1 MTTVEDANLALQKVL
16 DAGSKKNVIELDWIK
31 NVRVTIPRV
40 IVTLSLPSFAN
51 SQRDRI
57 VQEVRKT
64 LLDFED
70 INDVQIE
77 IDNNLSK
84 TESKTEGN
92 GPELQQI
99 DGIRHIIA
107 VSSGKGGVGK
117 STIAVNLA
125 CSLAKLGL
133 KTGLL
138 DADIYGPNTPSM
150 MGVAEQNPKVTEGS
164 GNEQRLIPINKY
176 GISLVSMGF
185 LIEEGQ
191 PVIWRGPML
200 NSIIRQFLYQVEWN
214 NLDFLVIDLPPG
226 TGDAQISLSQSVPIS
241 GAIVVT
247 TPQQV
252 SLQDARRGLAM
263 FKQLGVPLL
272 GIVENMSVFIPPDMP
287 SKKYEIFGK
296 GGGQTLAKEN
306 DLPLLAQIPIEIPV
320 VDESNK
326 GVPITISQPKKES
339 SIEFSNLAQL
349 IKNQFVVNLNLIQMI
364 MQYQLQT
371 NLAKEIYFAS
381 TQKTHG
387 IALKLDKSFAPFF
400 LLAGLL
406 DICNLLISSIGV
418 TS

>member
-1 MTTVEDANLALQKVL
+1 MTTIEDANLALSKII
-16 DAGSKKNVIELDWIK
+16 DDGSKKNVIELAWIK

-57 VQEVRKT
+57 VKEVRSA
-64 LLDFED
+64 LLDFVD

-77 IDNNLSK
+77 LDNNLS
-84 TESKTEGN
+84 ESESNSASNT
-92 GPELQQI
+92 PELQNVE
-99 DGIRHIIA
+99 GIKHIFAI
-107 VSSGKGGVGK
+107 SSGKGGVGK
-117 STIAVNLA
+117 STIAVNIA
-125 CSLAKLGL
+125 CSLAKIGL

-150 MGVAEQNPKVTEGS
+150 MGVTEENPKVTDGI
-164 GNEQRLIPINKY
+164 GNDQRLIPIQKY

-200 NSIIRQFLYQVEWN
+200 NSIIRQFLYQVKWN
-214 NLDFLVIDLPPG
+214 DLDCLVIDLPPG
-226 TGDAQISLSQSVPIS
+226 TGDAQISLAQSVPIS

-287 SKKYEIFGK
+287 NKKYEIFGK
-296 GGGQTLAKEN
+296 GGGKILATEN
-306 DLPLLAQIPIEIPV
+306 NLPLLAQIPIEIPLV
-320 VDESNK
+320 NESNK
-326 GVPITISQPKKES
+326 GIPITISQPNKETSITFKK
-339 SIEFSNLAQL
+339 LAQI
-349 IKNQFVVNLNLIQMI
+349 IK
-364 MQYQLQT
+364 
-371 NLAKEIYFAS
+371 K
-381 TQKTHG
+381 K
-387 IALKLDKSFAPFF
+387 FF
-400 LLAGLL
+400 
-406 DICNLLISSIGV
+406 
-418 TS
+418 

>member
-1 MTTVEDANLALQKVL
+1 MTTIEDANLALQKVL
-16 DAGSKKNVIELDWIK
+16 DVGSKKNVIELAWIK
-31 NVRVTIPRV
+31 NVRVNIPRV

-57 VQEVRKT
+57 VKEVREI
-64 LLDFED
+64 LLGFED
-70 INDVQIE
+70 IDDVQIE
-77 IDNNLSK
+77 IDNNIPKTGSK
-84 TESKTEGN
+84 TESNT
-92 GPELQQI
+92 PDLQQI
-99 DGIRHIIA
+99 EGVRHIIA

-164 GNEQRLIPINKY
+164 GNDQRLIPINKF

-200 NSIIRQFLYQVEWN
+200 NNIIRQFLYQVEWSD
-214 NLDFLVIDLPPG
+214 LDFLVIDLPPG

-263 FKQLGVPLL
+263 FKQIGIPLL

-287 SKKYEIFGK
+287 NKKYEIFGR
-296 GGGQTLAKEN
+296 GGGQTLANEN
-306 DLPLLAQIPIEIPV
+306 DLPLLAQIPIEIPL

-326 GVPITISQPKKES
+326 GIPISISQPNKKS
-339 SIEFSNLAQL
+339 SIEFGNLAQL
-349 IKNQFVVNLNLIQMI
+349 IKNQF
-364 MQYQLQT
+364 
-371 NLAKEIYFAS
+371 YFR
-381 TQKTHG
+381 
-387 IALKLDKSFAPFF
+387 
-400 LLAGLL
+400 
-406 DICNLLISSIGV
+406 
-418 TS
+418 